1 MTRVPRLLRQVFFLL
16 AALSVALFL
25 QFRSQVPSFTILH
38 HVFRFQP
45 GSFVL
50 SAALIYLLLLLVW
63 GLFSQWLVKSC
74 GIKYKEALAL
84 DFPTYLPLL
93 FFFLTPLAL
102 LHYLTFDDL
111 LERLKLFL
119 LAGLFAVFYLKAVQS
134 LHLSRENQTV
144 WRRMADKFFVLP
156 LRRGIFLLFFA
167 ALLVFNAGAL
177 LMNSNGVTFSG
188 DEPHYLLIAHSLLHD
203 KDIDL
208 TNNYAQQDY
217 LNYMAPGTFI
227 RAHTI
232 PGAKLDSQYSFHSP
246 GISLLMLPFYA
257 LGSLFGLK
265 GILFFVRLGMSIFGA
280 LLGIQLYLYARQEWR
295 KEKLALG
302 LWFLFSF
309 TSPVFFFSI
318 HVYPELIACLLSL
331 AAFRLVRFSSA
342 LAKPRL
348 LLLGL
353 LISSFLWFH
362 ALKYLP
368 IMGPLFLYGLWALF
382 KKQKGRGLAYFL
394 ALPAANLALYFYFQY
409 SQYGSLNPT
418 SVSWQGAMDGQ
429 QTLTFLK
436 EMLTGIPFRFRWET
450 LAGYFLDQRDGLLFY
465 APIYFFALLGFVEMA
480 RKKGKDFLLL
490 LFIIAPYILFYA
502 FVAQR
507 AGYSPQARP
516 IMAVIWGMVVGLGYF
531 LATNAKKIF
540 SYLLNFAVALS
551 LLFVWILLQNP
562 LALLQP
568 TTVGTTERGGDLF
581 YRLSNLH
588 FYLPNWLPSY
598 IKVEEWRWLPNFIWL
613 GLLAVFLVAYLIV
626 RKHDFS
632 LKFSRHLVLTFCGL
646 TVFFAWLVFY
656 PRTAPYPPVK
666 ASLPSGDKLTFY
678 GLSRVALMREPA
690 KFSLLEDNRDYD
702 FTFASWRKIQKL
714 KLEFG
719 SLAGDY
725 LLRFRF
731 FDEPEMEEKTGKEIR
746 TAVFES
752 PPAYRRKN
760 LFLYKVSIHLERKSD
775 VRTVLNPYVFA
786 IRPVR

>member
-1 MTRVPRLLRQVFFLL
+1 MTRVQRLQRQVFFLL
-16 AALSVALFL
+16 TALSVALFL
-25 QFRSQVPSFTILH
+25 QFHSQVPSFTILRH
-38 HVFRFQP
+38 AYRFQP

-84 DFPTYLPLL
+84 DYQTYLPLL
-93 FFFLTPLAL
+93 SFILTPLAL

-111 LERLKLFL
+111 QERLKLFL
-119 LAGLFAVFYLKAVQS
+119 LAVIFAVFYLKAVQS
-134 LHLSRENQTV
+134 LHLSREKQTV
-144 WRRMADKFFVLP
+144 WRRLSEKFFALS
-156 LRRGIFLLFFA
+156 LRKRILLLFLA
-167 ALLVFNAGAL
+167 ALLVYNAGAA

-208 TNNYAQQDY
+208 ANNYAQQDY
-217 LNYMAPGTFI
+217 AKYMAPGTFI

-232 PGAKLDSQYSFHSP
+232 PGAKLNSQYSFHSP

-257 LGSLFGLK
+257 LGSLFGLN

-295 KEKLALG
+295 REKLALG
-302 LWFLFSF
+302 LWFMFSF

-318 HVYPELIACLLSL
+318 HVYPELIACLFSL
-331 AAFRLVRFSSA
+331 TAFRLIRFSSV

-348 LLLGL
+348 LLLGF

-368 IMGPLFLYGLWALF
+368 IMGPLFLYGLWVLF

-394 ALPAANLALYFYFQY
+394 ALAGANLAFYFYFQY
-409 SQYGSLNPT
+409 SLYGSLNPT
-418 SVSWQGAMDGQ
+418 SVTWQGAMDGQ
-429 QTLTFLK
+429 QTLNFLK
-436 EMLTGIPFRFRWET
+436 EILAGIPFRFRWET

-465 APIYFFALLGFVEMA
+465 GPIYFFALLGLVEMA

-490 LFIIAPYILFYA
+490 LFITAPYVLFYA
-502 FVAQR
+502 FAAQR

-516 IMAVIWGMVVGLGYF
+516 IMAVMWGIAIGLGYF
-531 LATNAKKIF
+531 LAYNAKTIF
-540 SYLLNFAVALS
+540 SYLLNFAIALS

-581 YRLSNLH
+581 YRISNLH

-598 IKVEEWRWLPNFIWL
+598 IKVEEWRWLPNFAWL
-613 GLLAVFLVAYLIV
+613 GVLVVFLAAYLLV
-626 RKHDFS
+626 RKHEFS
-632 LKFSRHLVLTFCGL
+632 IKFSRHLVLTFCGL
-646 TVFFAWLVFY
+646 AVFFAWFVFY

-702 FTFASWRKIQKL
+702 FTFVSWRKIQKL
-714 KLEFG
+714 KVEFG

-725 LLRFRF
+725 LLRLRF
-731 FDEPEMEEKTGKEIR
+731 FDQPVMEEKTGKEVR

-752 PPAYRRKN
+752 PPAYHRKN
-760 LFLYKVSIHLERKSD
+760 LFLYKVSIHLERQSD